1 MSPGSGRCLTCMSFV
16 LVPGAG
22 GEGWYWHRVVPLLES
37 AGHRAI
43 AVDLPTGD
51 EGAGLAEY
59 ADAIVAA
66 AGDANDV
73 TLVAQSM
80 GGFSAPLAVGRLDV
94 RRIVLVNAM
103 VPKPGETAGE
113 WWDAVGQP
121 AARHEHE
128 RAEGRDPE
136 APFDV
141 VEWFFHD
148 VPAEVAAEA
157 MSRGEPGQSDRPFGE
172 PWPLDNWPE
181 VPTSAI
187 VGRHDRLFPE
197 TLQRGYLKDRLGI
210 EPTVIDG
217 GHLVALANPE
227 GLAEVLLH
235 AAD

>member
-1 MSPGSGRCLTCMSFV
+1 MSPDGGRRHTCVTYV

-22 GEGWYWHRVVPLLES
+22 GEAWYWHRVVPLLE
-37 AGHRAI
+37 AVGAVV

-66 AGDANDV
+66 AGAATDV

-80 GGFSAPLAVGRLDV
+80 GAFSAPLAVDRLDV
-94 RRIVLVNAM
+94 RGIVLVNAM
-103 VPKPGETAGE
+103 VPAPSETAGE

-121 AARHEHE
+121 RARAEHE
-128 RAEGRDPE
+128 RAEGRDPD

-141 VEWFFHD
+141 VEGFFHD
-148 VPAEVAAEA
+148 VPPDVTAEA
-157 MSRGEPGQSDRPFGE
+157 MSRGEPRQADRPFGQ
-172 PWPLDNWPE
+172 PWPLPAWPD
-181 VPTSAI
+181 VPTTAI
-187 VGRHDRLFPE
+187 VGRDDRLFPE
-197 TLQRGYLKDRLGI
+197 QLQRRYLCERLGV

-227 GLAEVLLH
+227 GLAAVLQNG
-235 AAD
+235 

>member
-94 RRIVLVNAM
+94 RRIVLRQCDGAEARGDRRRVVGRGRPARRT
-103 VPKPGETAGE
+103 PRARASRGSRPGGAVRRASSGSSTTCRPRWRPRPEPGASPGRRTGRSASRGHSTLAGGA
-113 WWDAVGQP
+113 DVGDRRPSRPALPGDP
-121 AARHEHE
+121 AARLPQGPARH
-128 RAEGRDPE
+128 RAHSHRRRAPGGAGQPGR
-136 APFDV
+136 AG
-141 VEWFFHD
+141 
-148 VPAEVAAEA
+148 
-157 MSRGEPGQSDRPFGE
+157 RGASP
-172 PWPLDNWPE
+172 
-181 VPTSAI
+181 
-187 VGRHDRLFPE
+187 
-197 TLQRGYLKDRLGI
+197 RG
-210 EPTVIDG
+210 
-217 GHLVALANPE
+217 
-227 GLAEVLLH
+227 
-235 AAD
+235 

>member
-1 MSPGSGRCLTCMSFV
+1 VTFVLIPGS
-16 LVPGAG
+16 G
-22 GEGWYWHRVVPLLES
+22 GEGWYWHRVAPRLES
-37 AGHRAI
+37 EAHGVI
-43 AVDLPTGD
+43 AVDLPTGNAD
-51 EGAGLAEY
+51 AGLAEY
-59 ADAIVAA
+59 ADAIVVA
-66 AGDANDV
+66 AGDASDV

-80 GGFSAPLAVGRLDV
+80 GAFSAPLAAGRLDV

-121 AARHEHE
+121 TARNEHE

-141 VEWFFHD
+141 IEGFFHD
-148 VPAEVAAEA
+148 VPAEVTAEA

-172 PWPLDNWPE
+172 PWPLDAWPD
-181 VPTSAI
+181 VPTSAV
-187 VGRHDRLFPE
+187 VGRNDRLFPE
-197 TLQRGYLKDRLGI
+197 PLQRRYLADRLGI
-210 EPTVIDG
+210 QPTVISG

-227 GLAEVLLH
+227 GLAAALLH